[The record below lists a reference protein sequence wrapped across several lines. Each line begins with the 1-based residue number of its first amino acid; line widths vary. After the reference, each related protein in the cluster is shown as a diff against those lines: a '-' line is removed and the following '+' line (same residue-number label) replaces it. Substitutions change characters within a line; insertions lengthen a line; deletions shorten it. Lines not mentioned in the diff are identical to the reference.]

1 MKLTW
6 KRITLV
12 HSFADYAS
20 ADGRFLAYNTDAR
33 GAGVG
38 VDGFRIGLARALCGF
53 DLIDNGVKVG
63 FFKKLKD
70 AKAYAETLA

>member
-1 MKLTW
+1 MITW

-12 HSFADYAS
+12 HGFADYKS
-20 ADGRFLAYNTDAR
+20 ECGRFVAENTDAR
-33 GAGVG
+33 GAGVDA
-38 VDGFRIGLARALCGF
+38 DGFTIGLARNLCGF
-53 DLIDNGVKVG
+53 NLMDNGVKVG